1 MEMIILA
8 CLRFVLNSAWGLF
21 YVYVAELYPTC
32 VLSLAFGW
40 TSTVGSIGAFSA
52 PFIRLLTADATM
64 FFMSGLCIACVFVVN
79 GLRETKGEQ
88 TAQEI

>member
-1 MEMIILA
+1 MEMILLA

-21 YVYVAELYPTC
+21 FVYVAELYPTA

-40 TSTVGSIGAFSA
+40 VSAMGTVGAFSS

-64 FFMSGLCIACVFVVN
+64 FFMSGLCIVSFFVIS
-79 GLRETKGEQ
+79 GLR
-88 TAQEI
+88 